1 MKDLIYVTGHKNPD
15 SDSICAAY
23 AYAEF
28 KNKTGDLE
36 AVPVRLGNVSQETQY
51 ILDYFKA
58 KAPQLLKTVK
68 LKVEDLN
75 FDYIS
80 PISPDISLKM
90 AWNIMRDKNIKTL
103 PVADEND
110 HLLGLLAVSNLTS
123 CYMDIWD
130 NRILAKSNTTLDNII
145 DTLSAKISYANE
157 NSNHFPGKIVVTA
170 MQPDSMVD
178 HIEAGDIAIVGDR
191 EEVQRALI
199 NLNVSLIIITGSHAP
214 STEVVELAKESGV
227 TIIVTPYDSFTTSRL
242 IIQSIP
248 VGYVMIK
255 ENIVSFST
263 EDLVDDIKG
272 VMAETRF
279 RSYPV
284 TDTNGRVLGTVS
296 RFHLISNHKKKVI
309 QVDHNE
315 RGQSV
320 DGLEDAEVL
329 EIIDHHRVAD
339 IQTNNPIYFR
349 NEPIGSTSSIVA
361 KCFFENGIRPSRKAA
376 GLLCGAIISDT
387 LLFRSPTCTPQ
398 DQYICKKLA
407 EIAGINIDEFAKE
420 MFKAGTSLKGKTV
433 EEIFNQDF
441 KPFSIEDTKVGIAQV
456 NTMDIEGFMPLKE
469 EMLAYMITKAKEAN
483 LDMVMLLLTDILNEG
498 SQILVAG
505 DKPEIVEKAFKI
517 TIENNEAFLPGVL
530 SRKKQVVPPI
540 TTAITSA

>member
-28 KNKTGDLE
+28 KNKTGE
-36 AVPVRLGNVSQETQY
+36 VPAVPVRLGNVNQETQY

-58 KAPQLLKTVK
+58 DAPEYLSTVK
-68 LKVEDLN
+68 LMVEDLK

-90 AWNIMRDKNIKTL
+90 AWSIIKEKDMKTL

-110 HLLGLLAVSNLTS
+110 HLLGVLSVANLTS

-130 NRILAKSNTTLDNII
+130 NRILAKSKTSLDNIV
-145 DTLSAKISYANE
+145 DTLSAKVCYENE
-157 NSNHFPGKIVVTA
+157 AVKVFPGKIAVTA
-170 MQPDSMVD
+170 MQPESMVN

-191 EEVQRALI
+191 ADAQKALI
-199 NLNVSLIIITGSHAP
+199 DLKVSLIIITGSHTPGNDIIEA
-214 STEVVELAKESGV
+214 AKANGV
-227 TIIVTPYDSFTTSRL
+227 TVIVTPHDSFTASRL
-242 IIQSIP
+242 IVQSIP
-248 VGYVMIK
+248 VEYVMVK
-255 ENIVSFST
+255 DNIVSFST
-263 EDLVDDIKG
+263 DDLVEDIKQ
-272 VMAETRF
+272 VMAESRF

-284 TDTNGRVLGTVS
+284 IDNNGKVLGTVS
-296 RFHLISNHKKKVI
+296 RYHLISNHKKKVI

-320 DGLEDAEVL
+320 DGLDEAEVL

-339 IQTNNPIYFR
+339 IQTSNPIYFR
-349 NEPIGSTSSIVA
+349 NEPVGSTSSIVA

-387 LLFRSPTCTPQ
+387 LLFRSPTCTPS
-398 DQYICKKLA
+398 DVHICKKLA
-407 EIAGINIDEFAKE
+407 EIAGIDVESFAKE

-433 EEIFNQDF
+433 EEIFNQDY
-441 KPFSIEDTKVGIAQV
+441 KPFTIEDTKVGIAQV

-469 EMLAYMITKAKEAN
+469 DMLNYMSTKAKESG

-498 SQILVAG
+498 SEILVAG
-505 DKPEIVEKAFKI
+505 DKPEIVEKAFKV
-517 TIENNEAFLPGVL
+517 TLEDNGAFLPGVL

-540 TTAITSA
+540 TNAITQ

>member
-1 MKDLIYVTGHKNPD
+1 MKDIIYVTGHKNPD

-28 KNKTGDLE
+28 KNKIGDVE
-36 AVPVRLGNVSQETQY
+36 TVACRLGNVNQETQY
-51 ILDYFKA
+51 ILDYFNA
-58 KAPQLLKTVK
+58 EAPIFLNTVK
-68 LKVEDLN
+68 LKVEDLQ
-75 FDYIS
+75 FDNIS
-80 PISPDISLKM
+80 PVSPEISLKT
-90 AWNIMRDKNIKTL
+90 AWTIMRDKNIKTL
-103 PVADEND
+103 PVADEHD
-110 HLLGLLAVSNLTS
+110 HLLGVLSISNLTS

-130 NRILAKSNTTLDNII
+130 NRILSKSNTKLDNII
-145 DTLSAKISYANE
+145 DTLSAKASYINE
-157 NSNHFPGKIVVTA
+157 NVNTFPGKIVVSA
-170 MQPDSMVD
+170 MQSNTMNN
-178 HIEAGDIAIVGDR
+178 HIEEGDIAIVGDR
-191 EEVQRALI
+191 EEAQAELI
-199 NLNVSLIIITGSHAP
+199 KLNVSLIIVTGGYVP
-214 STEVVELAKESGV
+214 SQNIIELAKEHGV
-227 TIIVTPYDSFTTSRL
+227 TIIVTQHDSFTTSRL
-242 IIQSIP
+242 LVQSIP

-255 ENIVSFST
+255 ENIVSFT
-263 EDLVDDIKG
+263 TDDLVDDVKSI
-272 VMAETRF
+272 MTETRF

-284 TDTNGRVLGTVS
+284 LDQNGRVVGTVS
-296 RFHLISNHKKKVI
+296 RYHLISKHKKKVI

-320 DGLEDAEVL
+320 DGLEDAEVV

-339 IQTNNPIYFR
+339 IQTNHPIYFR
-349 NEPIGSTSSIVA
+349 NEPVGSTSTIVA

-407 EIAGINIDEFAKE
+407 EIADINIDEFAKE

-433 EEIFNQDF
+433 EQIFNSDF
-441 KPFSIEDTKVGIAQV
+441 KPFTIEDTKVGIAQV

-469 EMLAYMITKAKEAN
+469 EMLNYMDQKAKESG

-498 SQILVAG
+498 SEILVTG
-505 DKPEIVEKAFKI
+505 NKPEIVEKSFNI
-517 TIENNEAFLPGVL
+517 TLKNKGAFLPGVL

-540 TTAITSA
+540 TNTITS

>member
-1 MKDLIYVTGHKNPD
+1 MKDVIYVTGHKNPD

-28 KNKTGDLE
+28 KNKIGDIE
-36 AVPVRLGNVSQETQY
+36 TIACRLGNVNQETQY
-51 ILDYFKA
+51 ILDYFNA
-58 KAPQLLKTVK
+58 EAPQLLKTVK
-68 LKVEDLN
+68 LKVEDLQ
-75 FDYIS
+75 FDNIS
-80 PISPDISLKM
+80 PVSPELSLKT
-90 AWNIMRDKNIKTL
+90 AWTIMRDKNIKTL

-110 HLLGLLAVSNLTS
+110 HLLGVLSVANLTS

-130 NRILAKSNTTLDNII
+130 NRILAKSNTTLDNIL
-145 DTLSAKISYANE
+145 DTLSAKVCYTNE
-157 NSNHFPGKIVVTA
+157 DIKQFPGKIAVTA
-170 MQPDSMVD
+170 MQPDTMSE

-191 EEVQRALI
+191 EEAQTELI
-199 NLNVSLIIITGSHAP
+199 NLNVSLMIVTGGYAP
-214 STEVVELAKESGV
+214 SEKVMSLAKEHGV
-227 TIIVTPYDSFTTSRL
+227 TVIVTQHDSFTASRL
-242 IIQSIP
+242 IVQSIP
-248 VGYVMIK
+248 VGYVMVK
-255 ENIVSFST
+255 ENIVSFT
-263 EDLVDDIKG
+263 TDDLVDDIKG
-272 VMAETRF
+272 IMSETRF

-284 TDTNGRVLGTVS
+284 LDENGRVVGTVS
-296 RFHLISNHKKKVI
+296 RYHLISNHKKKVI

-320 DGLEDAEVL
+320 DGLEDAEVV

-349 NEPIGSTSSIVA
+349 NEPVGSTSTIVA

-398 DQYICKKLA
+398 DKYICKKLS
-407 EIAGINIDEFAKE
+407 EIAGINIEEFAKE

-433 EEIFNQDF
+433 EQIFNTDF
-441 KPFSIEDTKVGIAQV
+441 KPFTIEGTKVGISQV

-469 EMLAYMITKAKEAN
+469 EMLNYMDQKAKEAG
-483 LDMVMLLLTDILNEG
+483 LEMVMLLLTDILNEG
-498 SQILVAG
+498 SEILVTGA
-505 DKPEIVEKAFKI
+505 KPEIVEKAFKV
-517 TIENNEAFLPGVL
+517 TLKDKGAFLPGVL

-540 TTAITSA
+540 TNAITS

>member
-1 MKDLIYVTGHKNPD
+1 MKDIIYVTGHKNPD

-28 KNKTGDLE
+28 KNKIGDVE
-36 AVPVRLGNVSQETQY
+36 TVACRLGNVNQETQF
-51 ILDYFKA
+51 ILDYFNAESPKF
-58 KAPQLLKTVK
+58 LNTVK
-68 LKVEDLN
+68 LKVEDLQ
-75 FDYIS
+75 FDNIS
-80 PISPDISLKM
+80 PVSPDISLKT
-90 AWNIMRDKNIKTL
+90 AWSIMRDKNIKTL

-110 HLLGLLAVSNLTS
+110 HLLGVLAVANLTS

-145 DTLSAKISYANE
+145 DTLSATVAYVNE
-157 NSNHFPGKIVVTA
+157 ERKCFPGKIAVTA
-170 MQPDSMVD
+170 MQPDTMSE
-178 HIEAGDIAIVGDR
+178 HIEEGDIAIVGDR
-191 EEVQRALI
+191 EEAQAALI
-199 NLNVSLIIITGSHAP
+199 NLNVSLMIVTGGYAP
-214 STEVVELAKESGV
+214 SEKIISLAKEHGV
-227 TIIVTPYDSFTTSRL
+227 TIIVTQHDSFTASRL
-242 IIQSIP
+242 IVQSIP
-248 VGYVMIK
+248 VGYVMVK
-255 ENIVSFST
+255 ENIVSFT
-263 EDLVDDIKG
+263 TDDLVDDIKG
-272 VMAETRF
+272 IMTETRF

-284 TDTNGRVLGTVS
+284 LDQNGRVVGTVS
-296 RFHLISNHKKKVI
+296 RYHLISNHKKKVI

-349 NEPIGSTSSIVA
+349 NEPVGSTSTIVA

-407 EIAGINIDEFAKE
+407 EIAGINIEEFAKE

-433 EEIFNQDF
+433 EQIFNTDF
-441 KPFSIEDTKVGIAQV
+441 KPFTIEGTKVGISQV

-469 EMLAYMITKAKEAN
+469 EMLNYMDQKAKEAG
-483 LDMVMLLLTDILNEG
+483 LEMVLLLLTDILNEG
-498 SQILVAG
+498 SEILVTGA
-505 DKPEIVEKAFKI
+505 KPEIVEKAFKV
-517 TIENNEAFLPGVL
+517 TLKDKGAFLPGVL

-540 TTAITSA
+540 TTAITS